1 MTRAEEEA
9 GEEIAE
15 EDEGDGEGREVK
27 FVVDE
32 PLGSRR
38 AVANGEKALG
48 EVAKSAGEK
57 KSEDERAHRDLEDSG
72 GENEDLEG
80 HGRRQNRRDGRG
92 QKGVAFNPLTGVFG
106 ASTSAL
112 AKPDFPSLPRDVI
125 KNNTAGDGAKRGHQC
140 VPGHAG
146 RVLNGKM
153 DDEQVVQDGKR
164 EDGRVE
170 KADEKKPEASER
182 GDRASEP
189 GGEFVGDV
197 RSLHGRGDCSRRK
210 VDR

>member
-15 EDEGDGEGREVK
+15 EDESEGDASEFE

-32 PLGSRR
+32 PLGGRS
-38 AVANGEKALG
+38 AVANGEKTFG

-57 KSEDERAHRDLEDSG
+57 KSKDECAQRDLEDSG
-72 GENEDLEG
+72 GENEDFEG
-80 HGRRQNRRDGRG
+80 HGRRQNGRDGRG
-92 QKGVAFNPLTGVFG
+92 QKPVALDPLTSLTG

-125 KNNTAGDGAKRGHQC
+125 KNNAAGNRAKRGHEC

-153 DDEQVVQDGKR
+153 DDEQVVQDGER

-197 RSLHGRGDCSRRK
+197 RGLHGRGDCSRRK